1 MAVRTQHE
9 LEANSILYWMAYLN
23 SFVLKL
29 LLILF
34 FILVTTSNCFSR
46 QKEFK
51 CACSQIGIDSL
62 WADSNK
68 IECYLIPVLR
78 DVLNKAGGKFYLS
91 VLVAPSIN
99 KSNDNPLLYLHGGP
113 GIATLEN
120 VPRYLKSKT
129 WKLIREKRSLVFFDY
144 RGTGFSEPALCSGL
158 QDSLIEFSKNNIS
171 LQARQS
177 YKTGLYKRCRLQLLS
192 KGIDV
197 STFNSFQL
205 SEDAEAIRR
214 SLQIKKWNVY
224 GVSYGTTVA
233 LNLLRNH
240 GKQISSMIL
249 DSPYPPNAPW
259 LDFVRPFD
267 TCFKVLETKIAAD
280 PVAFSHFPSVRT
292 DFVNAVTRLNK
303 NPVKI
308 KNNNSEYDFTGD
320 DFAWSIWTALLKPG
334 AIPFVPLAIS
344 EVGKGNDSVLSKW
357 VVAFNDPNAH
367 GMFSELQSKA
377 ILCYEGKPKTQADTK
392 ASLLAK
398 YPDFSSFN
406 IDFEGDVCEAWQPKS
421 AGKQVFEPVV
431 SNVPVLILSG
441 EYDPVCPPFF
451 GEITAKTLS
460 RSIFINVPSA
470 SHAAIHVDECIQRI
484 AADFLTNPEKKL
496 IVECVNNRPQIKFV
510 TDSLMKRLTDF
521 NKK

>member
-1 MAVRTQHE
+1 MKT
-9 LEANSILYWMAYLN
+9 
-23 SFVLKL
+23 L
-29 LLILF
+29 LLLF
-34 FILVTTSNCFSR
+34 FILATIASSFSQ
-46 QKEFK
+46 QKDFK

-68 IECYLIPVLR
+68 IACYSIPVVR
-78 DVLNKAGGKFYLS
+78 DVSNKAAGKFYLS
-91 VLVAPSIN
+91 VVVAPSIN
-99 KSNDNPLLYLHGGP
+99 KTNDDPLLYLHGGP

-129 WKLIREKRSLVFFDY
+129 WKLIRENKSLVFFDY
-144 RGTGFSEPALCSGL
+144 RGTGFSEPALCPGL
-158 QDSLIEFSKNNIS
+158 QDSLAEFSKNNNS

-177 YKTGLYKRCRLQLLS
+177 YKTALYKRCRSQLLS
-192 KGIDV
+192 TGIDV
-197 STFNSFQL
+197 SVFNSFQL
-205 SEDAEAIRR
+205 SEDAEAIRQT
-214 SLQIKKWNVY
+214 LQIKKWNVY

-240 GKQISSMIL
+240 GKPISAMIL

-267 TCFKVLETKIAAD
+267 TCFKVLEAKIASD
-280 PVAFSHFPSVRT
+280 PVAFSHFPSIRT

-308 KNNNSEYDFTGD
+308 KNKNSEYDFTGD
-320 DFAWSIWTALLKPG
+320 DFAWSVWTALLKPD
-334 AIPFVPLAIS
+334 AIPLVPLAIS
-344 EVGKGNDSVLSKW
+344 EVGKGSDSILSKW

-367 GMFSELQSKA
+367 GTFSEVQSKA
-377 ILCYEGKPKTQADTK
+377 ILCYEGKPRTQADTK

-406 IDFEGDVCEAWQPKS
+406 IDFEGDVCEAWQPNS
-421 AGKQVFEPVV
+421 AGEKVFEPVV

-451 GEITAKTLS
+451 GEITARTLS
-460 RSIFINVPSA
+460 KSTFINVPSA
-470 SHAAIHVDECIQRI
+470 SHAAIHADECVQNI
-484 AADFLTNPEKKL
+484 AVAFLNNPQKKPA
-496 IVECVNNRPQIKFV
+496 VDCVNNRPQIKFV
-510 TDSLMKRLTDF
+510 TDSLMTRLVNF